1 MKRDAICAGAGAIA
15 GFLLAWWIWREAPV
29 VEGPAPAIELP
40 SGAVVAERVP
50 DAPLPPVAR
59 EAARELR
66 GEVARAGSVTIQP
79 RAVQAGVGESG
90 QSAGS
95 DAGDVGSNPTAGNRP
110 PSVCVCDPITL
121 DWTLTSLRDGSSRMS
136 WYTDD
141 GEITEA
147 VDIPVAPVRMRRDRP
162 WAAGAS
168 WTPGK
173 REYGLWA
180 TRDVGPLVIGA
191 EVQQREREGLV
202 GMLKAGWRF

>member
-1 MKRDAICAGAGAIA
+1 MKRYAICAGAGALV
-15 GFLLAWWIWREAPV
+15 GFLLAWWIWRDVPV
-29 VEGPAPAIELP
+29 VEPYAPAMTLP

-59 EAARELR
+59 EAAREL
-66 GEVARAGSVTIQP
+66 GGTVARAGSVTVQP
-79 RAVQAGVGESG
+79 VVK
-90 QSAGS
+90 QSLTTDGICL
-95 DAGDVGSNPTAGNRP
+95 
-110 PSVCVCDPITL
+110 CVPDPVRV

-141 GEITEA
+141 GAITEA
-147 VDIPVAPVRMRRDRP
+147 VDIPVSGGSVRRARP

-180 TRDVGPLVIGA
+180 TRDVGRLVIGA